1 MSEPAAVPWLRAVGI
16 TAVEMEG
23 VLSVDMVARAEL
35 RGLATRPNQMH
46 ARYAPASQTG
56 GAGFHC

>member
-23 VLSVDMVARAEL
+23 VLSADMIAGAEL
-35 RGLATRPNQMH
+35 RGLATRPNPRH
-46 ARYAPASQTG
+46 ARHTPASQTG